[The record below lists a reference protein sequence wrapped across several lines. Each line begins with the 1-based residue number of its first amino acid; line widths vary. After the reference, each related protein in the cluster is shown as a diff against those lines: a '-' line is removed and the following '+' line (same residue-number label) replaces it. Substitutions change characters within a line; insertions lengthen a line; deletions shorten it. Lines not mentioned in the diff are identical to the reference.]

1 MENRMKNTG
10 RKGRTISGIILT
22 AALLA
27 VLWGIPSYA
36 EPDSAKLDLAK
47 GDIVITNS
55 GYTQGGGELVSHD
68 GSYTITSSGSKP
80 VDHTIIIESDLVEV
94 TLQNVMVASKK
105 SPVSLMGDS
114 DHAMARLRLDGTN
127 VLQSIEGD
135 HAGIAVPQGAYLV
148 IEESNGSLS
157 VTGSGTGAG
166 IGGTGNEDA
175 PEGSSPGNCGNI
187 TIHGGIVTVTGGV
200 KGGSGIGGAAGGA
213 GGTIEI
219 TDGYITVSASTNA
232 TGIGSSPLWKNEE
245 MAGTIK
251 IADGVVKINGNLG
264 TGGDVLTGEE
274 QGLPWVETERVDG
287 RVSNFSGILFQE
299 SEGHIYGNQTY
310 VIEEDRTIL
319 SGNTLRLNSKD
330 ILEIRDGAS
339 LTLNGAME
347 NEGSL
352 RLAAEDCL
360 KLGKEGKLSGRGKF
374 SVPGITADMISVP
387 VNLVYEAEN
396 ETGEEGEVTEE
407 ITDITESVLEQ
418 ITLSRNKR
426 GTKEL
431 FGVEFTVIPDFT
443 GWETKEID
451 WPIMEPGAYTVTY
464 SKEGEKSLSKRFMVY
479 SPGDAVREGL
489 SSIHVFQKP
498 SKMKY
503 GYGESFDGTDL
514 IVVGTYEDGSVRNV
528 TALVHVEWEDFD
540 LGEHNVEV
548 TCTRDGDRQPIK
560 CFLEGI
566 MIVPKEIDVSG
577 MSWNLQDFT
586 YDGME
591 KTVTLG
597 GILPEGVIADRMT
610 SVGQDAG
617 TYEATV
623 NFSLSGSMDKDHY
636 TIVGPNP
643 LRAEWKI
650 EPKELTWDTSG
661 LSALGRAGESLEKN
675 ISLYGNLRAEGV
687 LSQDIEES
695 EYEWPASRLEGFY
708 EGIEAGEQEVTLS
721 WKGGWEPSPGKNYC
735 FPKEMPTIV
744 GTMHDVRT
752 LPEPEELAGDGK
764 TYHQEMEI
772 GISHVPDTLAEDPKL
787 SQPKGIETRMRTAIT
802 EKDSNILITN
812 TNVYDVSLLVQ
823 QGDSNWEKAGQEVYP
838 ESGITITLPYPS
850 NTSKGGPYEFTVAH
864 MYTEKKGSHKPGD
877 IEYLAVT
884 QTADGI
890 QFQVTSLSPISV
902 GWRSAGDG
910 AIGEA
915 SGSSGLLT
923 GNIAFAVIC
932 ALMAIITIVALV
944 VIVRLGILPRLK
956 KKEKKKEIPHKHI
969 DFRA

>member
-1 MENRMKNTG
+1 MESRMRVNI
-10 RKGRTISGIILT
+10 RKRRTISGTLLA

-27 VLWGIPSYA
+27 VLWGMPSYA
-36 EPDSAKLDLAK
+36 EPDSAELDLTK

-55 GYTQGGGELVSHD
+55 GYSQGGGEPVLHD
-68 GSYTITSSGSKP
+68 GRYTIKSSGSKP
-80 VDHTIIIESDLVEV
+80 VDHTITIESDLVEV
-94 TLQNVMVASKK
+94 TLKDVMIASKK
-105 SPVSLMGDS
+105 SPISLMGDS
-114 DHAMARLRLDGTN
+114 DHAMVRLRLDGTN

-148 IEESNGSLS
+148 VEESSGSLS

-166 IGGTGNEDA
+166 IGGTGKEDA
-175 PEGSSPGNCGNI
+175 PDGSSPENSGNI
-187 TIHGGIVTVTGGV
+187 TIHGGIVTATGGLA
-200 KGGSGIGGAAGGA
+200 GGSGIGGATGGS

-219 TDGYITVSASTNA
+219 TGGYITASASTNG
-232 TGIGSSPLWKNEE
+232 TGIGSGPDWENEE
-245 MAGTIK
+245 MAGSIK
-251 IADGVVKINGNLG
+251 VTGGVVKVNGSLG
-264 TGGDVLTGEE
+264 AGGDVLTGAETE
-274 QGLPWVETERVDG
+274 GPWVEADRVGG
-287 RVSNFSGILFQE
+287 RISSFSGMLFQE
-299 SEGHIYGNQTY
+299 SEGRIYGNQTY

-319 SGNTLRLNSKD
+319 SGNTLKLGSKD
-330 ILEIRDGAS
+330 ILEIRDGAT
-339 LTLNGAME
+339 LTINGSME

-352 RLAAEDCL
+352 RLAAEDGM

-374 SVPGITADMISVP
+374 TVPGITADMISVP
-387 VNLVYEAEN
+387 VNLVYDAEN
-396 ETGEEGEVTEE
+396 ETGEDGEVTE

-489 SSIHVFQKP
+489 SSIEVFQKP

-503 GYGESFDGTDL
+503 GYGDPFDGTDL
-514 IVVGTYEDGSVRNV
+514 IVVGTYEDGSIRNV

-548 TCTRDGDRQPIK
+548 TCSRDGDRQPIK

-566 MIVPKEIDVSG
+566 TIVPKEIDVSG
-577 MSWNLQDFT
+577 MSWNLQDFV

-610 SVGQDAG
+610 STGKDAG
-617 TYEATV
+617 TYGAVV
-623 NFSLSGSMDKDHY
+623 NFSLSGSMDKEHY

-643 LRAEWKI
+643 LREEWTI
-650 EPKELTWDTSG
+650 EPKELTWDTNS
-661 LSALGRAGESLEKN
+661 LSALGQAGESMDHK
-675 ISLYGNLRAEGV
+675 ISLYGTLRAEGI
-687 LSQDIEES
+687 LSQDMEES

-708 EGIEAGEQEVTLS
+708 EGTEAGEQEVALS
-721 WKGGWEPSPGKNYC
+721 WKNGLEPSPGKNYC
-735 FPKEMPTIV
+735 LPKEMPVIIGV
-744 GTMHDVRT
+744 MNDVKV
-752 LPEPEELAGDGK
+752 LPEPEELKGDGK

-787 SQPKGIETRMRTAIT
+787 SQPKSIETRMRTAIT
-802 EKDSNILITN
+802 DHDPSVLITN
-812 TNVYDVSLLVQ
+812 TNVYDVRLLVQ
-823 QGDSNWEKAGQEVYP
+823 QDDNTWEKVASETYP
-838 ESGITITLPYPS
+838 KTGITITLPYPS

-890 QFQVTSLSPISV
+890 QFQVTSLSPISI

-932 ALMAIITIVALV
+932 ALMAVITIVALV